1 MSPLRSAHSTSFHS
15 MVMVVTPTTL
25 PVTELGTPLG
35 AVRNTELSHYTQL
48 IIVWLPEVEVLAVIV
63 LDLEPSS
70 LMAVTVMV

>member
-25 PVTELGTPLG
+25 PVIELGPPLG
-35 AVRNTELSHYTQL
+35 AVRNTELSYYTANNSVV
-48 IIVWLPEVEVLAVIV
+48 IPEVEVSAVIV